1 MKWVLR
7 IVRYIFGVAF
17 FVESFKR
24 LPSDFAGFIIGLV
37 IGLALFGPELFAVI
51 SLIANKGKKAAS
63 PTEAKP
69 AATNAEPE
77 KRTASVSSVTTNY
90 GEYDYDYDRVG
101 LYRPEGAVDYMPM
114 VGEPVTLELEPE
126 NPYDSEAVVAKVYGK
141 KIGYMN
147 RGKLKNMVVDFLNS
161 ATGEVV
167 AEVTRAD
174 ERVEIWMG
182 LNREKARLGALTNLG
197 GVL

>member
-1 MKWVLR
+1 MIALVL
-7 IVRYIFGVAF
+7 
-17 FVESFKR
+17 
-24 LPSDFAGFIIGLV
+24 
-37 IGLALFGPELFAVI
+37 GLALFGPELFIVI
-51 SLIANKGKKAAS
+51 SLIINKGKKAKT
-63 PTEAKP
+63 PTEIKP
-69 AATNAEPE
+69 AAANAEPDN
-77 KRTASVSSVTTNY
+77 RPAPVSSVTTNY
-90 GEYDYDYDRVG
+90 GEYDYGYDRVG
-101 LYRPEGAVDYMPM
+101 LYRPEGAVDYMPV
-114 VGEPVTLELEPE
+114 VGEPVTLELEPD

-182 LNREKARLGALTNLG
+182 LNR
-197 GVL
+197 

>member
-7 IVRYIFGVAF
+7 IIRYVFGVAF
-17 FVESFKR
+17 LAEAFRS
-24 LPSDFAGFIIGLV
+24 LPADFAGSVIALV

-51 SLIANKGKKAAS
+51 SVIANKGKKAKN
-63 PTEAKP
+63 PTEVKP
-69 AATNAEPE
+69 TVVAAAPE
-77 KRTASVSSVTTNY
+77 KRTAPVSSVTTNY

-114 VGEPVTLELEPE
+114 VGEPVTLELEPD
-126 NPYDSEAVVAKVYGK
+126 NPYDSEAVVAKVHGK

-182 LNREKARLGALTNLG
+182 LNR
-197 GVL
+197 

>member
-17 FVESFKR
+17 FAEAFKR
-24 LPSDFAGFIIGLV
+24 FPSDFAGFIIGLV

-51 SLIANKGKKAAS
+51 SVIVNKGKKAEK
-63 PTEAKP
+63 PTEIKP
-69 AATNAEPE
+69 STTDAEPK
-77 KRTASVSSVTTNY
+77 KRTAPVSSVTTNY

-126 NPYDSEAVVAKVYGK
+126 NPYDSEAVVAKVHGK

-161 ATGEVV
+161 ATGEVT

-182 LNREKARLGALTNLG
+182 LNR
-197 GVL
+197 

>member
-1 MKWVLR
+1 
-7 IVRYIFGVAF
+7 
-17 FVESFKR
+17 
-24 LPSDFAGFIIGLV
+24 
-37 IGLALFGPELFAVI
+37 
-51 SLIANKGKKAAS
+51 
-63 PTEAKP
+63 
-69 AATNAEPE
+69 
-77 KRTASVSSVTTNY
+77 
-90 GEYDYDYDRVG
+90 
-101 LYRPEGAVDYMPM
+101 MPM

>member
-1 MKWVLR
+1 M
-7 IVRYIFGVAF
+7 AF
-17 FVESFKR
+17 FVEAFKR

-69 AATNAEPE
+69 AA
-77 KRTASVSSVTTNY
+77 TNY

-182 LNREKARLGALTNLG
+182 LNR
-197 GVL
+197 